1 MIISFLI
8 SLVSIILFLSAFMV
22 IFSKDPLYSVL
33 YLISSFTAGSGL
45 LFLFESEFFALFFL
59 IIYLGA
65 IAVLFLFVVMML
77 NIKYSELQTSELYLP
92 AGALLGLMTCI
103 EILAASKQ
111 IFKIN
116 SNFSGFDT
124 NFYVNWFNML
134 DTLSDL
140 NVLSQFFYT
149 QHAFQILIG
158 GVILYI
164 AVIGV
169 SLLTVR
175 SSVEKHLAKSQ
186 NVTKQLAR
194 T

>member
-1 MIISFLI
+1 MTDFLI
-8 SLVSIILFLSAFMV
+8 SLVSLVLFLSASMV
-22 IFSKDPLYSVL
+22 ILSKDPLHSVL

-45 LFLFESEFFALFFL
+45 LFLLENEFFALFFL
-59 IIYLGA
+59 MIYLGA

-77 NIKYSELQTSELYLP
+77 NIKYLELQTSELYLP
-92 AGALLGLMTCI
+92 AGALLGLFTCI

-111 IFKIN
+111 IFKTN
-116 SNFSGFDT
+116 SNFSNFDT
-124 NFYVNWFNML
+124 NFYINWFDKL

-149 QHAFQILIG
+149 QHAFQILIA

-169 SLLTVR
+169 SLITVR
-175 SSVEKHLAKSQ
+175 ASIDKHSAKSQ
-186 NVTKQLAR
+186 NVMKQIAR
-194 T
+194 A